1 MFTHTLHKWIC
12 LAGIV
17 LVLYSCASH
26 QPFTNGSSVRFLRG
40 SKEFVCGTRG
50 FRNSRSVF
58 VNAYTGDPFL
68 QRRQFIQEHPA
79 AVVASSGHY
88 LFGFGMQKFF
98 FLHPLWRMGLGT
110 DYSTQKFRV
119 NYGNPLEGFERV
131 YRQTL
136 NQHRV
141 NFNACLALRLRGR
154 KTAYASFQP
163 GYIWSK
169 QHLTIE
175 SKNCMQ
181 EANSAYRKFDWRAG
195 AGMLFYLRDGIE
207 LKLELGYGGGS
218 YGRIGIGFWLF

>member
-1 MFTHTLHKWIC
+1 MSTHCFHKPFFLAALFFMLH
-12 LAGIV
+12 
-17 LVLYSCASH
+17 SCASH
-26 QPFTNGSSVRFLRG
+26 KPFTNGSSVRFLRG

-68 QRRQFIQEHPA
+68 QRRQFSDAHPA

-88 LFGFGMQKFF
+88 MYGFGAQLFVRRY
-98 FLHPLWRMGLGT
+98 LVRGMGLGLNYT
-110 DYSTQKFRV
+110 HQKFSV
-119 NYGNPLEGFERV
+119 TYGDPLEGFERV
-131 YRQTL
+131 YRETL
-136 NQHRV
+136 GQERIHFIV
-141 NFNACLALRLRGR
+141 SPVLMKRGR
-154 KTAYASFQP
+154 KTVYVNFQP
-163 GYIWSK
+163 GYVWSK

-181 EANSAYRKFDWRAG
+181 QAHSGYRKFDWRAG
-195 AGMLFYLRDGIE
+195 AGMLFYLRHGIE